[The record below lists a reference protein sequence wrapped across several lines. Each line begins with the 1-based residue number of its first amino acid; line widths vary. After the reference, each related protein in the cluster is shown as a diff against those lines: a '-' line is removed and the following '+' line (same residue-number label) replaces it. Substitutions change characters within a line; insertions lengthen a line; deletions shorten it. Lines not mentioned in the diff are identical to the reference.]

1 MAGWVSMG
9 EKVHKQFWWGKLLE
23 NGHLEDTE
31 TRGENS
37 GNSRNRIYEDVERME
52 EPNE

>member
-9 EKVHKQFWWGKLLE
+9 KKVQTQFWWGRLLE
-23 NGHLEDTE
+23 NGHLEDKE

-37 GNSRNRIYEDVERME
+37 SNSHNRVYEDVERME
-52 EPNE
+52 APNE